1 MSRRAI
7 AFACGADTLV
17 GTLDCG
23 EAHGMTGL
31 LIVSGGN
38 EIRAGAFGGMAA
50 LAARLADAAGVP
62 TFRFDRRGIGDSE
75 GANTGWRG
83 SADDIA
89 AALAAFRA
97 AMPGM
102 RRVVGLG
109 VCDAASALIVNHA
122 GFDGLVLINPW
133 TFDQDDDDFGYTP
146 GALRRRYWSKLADP
160 RALGRLVSG
169 KVDWVKLLRGLRQ
182 AASNATAPS
191 ALAALLQSRL
201 TQFGGP
207 VVLLVATGDRVGQ
220 RFVTLWPADDARL
233 HLHPGRHHNFGET
246 AQAADWLFDRLL
258 EATASRH

>member
-50 LAARLADAAGVP
+50 LAARLADQAGVP
-62 TFRFDRRGIGDSE
+62 TFRFDRRGVGDSE
-75 GANTGWRG
+75 GANAGWRG

-109 VCDAASALIVNHA
+109 VCDAASALIVHHA

-133 TFDQDDDDFGYTP
+133 TIDQDDDEFGHSHAVA
-146 GALRRRYWSKLADP
+146 GKAGGIWRG
-160 RALGRLVSG
+160 GRVTG
-169 KVDWVKLLRGLRQ
+169 R
-182 AASNATAPS
+182 
-191 ALAALLQSRL
+191 SR
-201 TQFGGP
+201 
-207 VVLLVATGDRVGQ
+207 
-220 RFVTLWPADDARL
+220 
-233 HLHPGRHHNFGET
+233 
-246 AQAADWLFDRLL
+246 
-258 EATASRH
+258 